1 MDIPREP
8 RKNWRRY
15 IYIGLAIAA
24 VVGITIALS
33 RLQPAAPSVDRG
45 TVWVDTVERGLL
57 VRQVRGPGTLVPE
70 QIRWISAVTA
80 GRVEKIL
87 LQPGAEV
94 DSSTQLLILTNPDV
108 DVQMLE
114 AQRQLTAAQAQLVEL
129 RTNLENQ
136 KLSQEATVA
145 SVRTQSRDAER
156 TVKNDEKLAQQGL
169 ISDVDLQRARDQA
182 EEFKTRLALEE
193 QRLQVLSGSIGERV
207 KVQQAQVARLR
218 DIVQFHRNRVASMN
232 VVAGV
237 SGVLAEQS
245 LQEGQW
251 VTAGT
256 PLARI
261 VQPGRLKAELRIPQ
275 TQARDVAIG
284 QPALIDTRNDTIAGH
299 VVRIDPAVQNG
310 TVTVDVTLDDSLP
323 EGARPDLSV
332 DGTIEIDRLDNVL
345 YVGRPAYGQAN
356 STVGLF
362 KLVNGGKEAVRVN
375 VRLGRSSV
383 NEIEIQSGLQAGDA
397 VILSDMSAWDTYDRV
412 RLN

>member
-1 MDIPREP
+1 LDIPREP
-8 RKNWRRY
+8 RSKRRRY
-15 IYIGLAIAA
+15 IYIGLAVA
-24 VVGITIALS
+24 VVAGITIALS

-45 TVWVDTVERGLL
+45 TVWVDTVERGLM

-94 DSSTQLLILTNPDV
+94 DSSTQLLTLSNPDV
-108 DVQMLE
+108 EVQTLE
-114 AQRQLTAAQAQLVEL
+114 AQSQLTAAQAQL
-129 RTNLENQ
+129 R
-136 KLSQEATVA
+136 LSQQGMVATVQ
-145 SVRTQSRDAER
+145 TQYRDAQR
-156 TVKNDEKLAQQGL
+156 TVKNDEELAQKGL
-169 ISDVDLQRARDQA
+169 ISEVELERARDQA
-182 EEFKTRLALEE
+182 EELKTRLAIEQ
-193 QRLQVLSGSIGERV
+193 QRLQVLSGSIDEQVR
-207 KVQQAQVARLR
+207 VQQAQVARLR
-218 DIVQFHRNRVASMN
+218 DIVRFHRNRVASMN

-237 SGVLAEQS
+237 SGVLAEMS

-256 PLARI
+256 NLARI

-332 DGTIEIDRLDNVL
+332 DGTIEIERLEDVL

-383 NEIEIQSGLQAGDA
+383 NTIEIQNGLQAGDA
-397 VILSDMSAWDTYDRV
+397 VILSDMSAWDGYDRV
-412 RLN
+412 RLD